1 MNLNITK
8 CKEICGDA
16 IMNVKRGNLD
26 KDIFERQN
34 HYSIRKLTVGTAS
47 VLLSSF
53 FVLTN
58 SGMVKAETTGTN
70 GAQTTNQVNGQAVS
84 TSNASTFTAGDN
96 GSQAIDQLAKSND
109 VTLKRGDNSSRPVSI
124 IAGANKDDEITVEVP
139 YIFDS
144 TSDRSVD
151 NKFTVDASTQKVD
164 KPDFETNKNLQNT
177 TYTYKVNQDSSLT
190 FNLNLTPNVTDSS
203 LLPEDQEYDVVVKRN
218 GQEIQRVKYRPEQ
231 ASEFTKAEVAVD
243 HNQTS
248 NLVPN
253 EKYPV
258 SVLVEN
264 NGAADGDQAL
274 YSGNIQIDVPD
285 GFLADLNNG
294 LGLVNG
300 EVVGDTSNSF
310 NTNIDRIGFTSFT
323 QAAAGQPIMINFDKI
338 AKKNLNNAQ
347 INFFGSYTKDLEAK
361 DNNFAVTI
369 KYYATNEAGD
379 RPKKDDQVFD
389 SGEKNINLPVS
400 DNKSA
405 KMDVA
410 YGFDT
415 DKTMLDQVKADGSR
429 KSDDPRLNYDHSQSI
444 IAYNNGNV
452 AQTNVSFH
460 LDLEPGTVLAKLSN
474 YNEPNRYGIILNS
487 SSENKLKQ
495 VVATLTDG
503 SQVVLA
509 TGPAGGFDRK
519 VAIDSNAI
527 AKGVKADGSNI
538 KSIDIAYENIQAGT
552 RVEAKYSNS
561 SILDK
566 KVNDQAN
573 YNLSAKSDQFK
584 QALALMPYV
593 LTVKDPDSRVI
604 DFSGATFNDFRQGS
618 YQATD
623 PNGNTAK
630 INYLLQNVISGQ
642 LNEPSSYLITI
653 PKGFSVDPSEIA
665 IKQGWDSTPV
675 KDATLT
681 DLGKIG
687 KNGEQMFKVDLPI
700 TPYWGIPVWVGGK
713 GSAPMTLTADKNVLP
728 AAYNYDVRD
737 QGLNGQELIYKLE
750 DDNHPSDKTKEV
762 TLADGKTYRVQ
773 SMTYGYTFGH
783 EVVPNYYFTSASEY
797 GKDNRIKGMDGQ
809 YKTDSPVD
817 SPVNPDEYATNYF
830 NYFDPQG
837 RVAGDTGTIGLANV
851 LTDNGKSD
859 FSYNVI
865 NLPDSNSGVTLAL
878 TGQGTDHVSVT
889 GTGNGKLLFSTSRYN
904 GDDDYSKF
912 VSADQITDWS
922 SVKAILLQS
931 DQLNPSATA
940 SAELEYKVVGM
951 KKGLETASV
960 VLPEF
965 FWGNHANSSSDASLK
980 PHMRGNLH
988 LFVQR
993 YVSVTT
999 KWVNDD
1005 DNSEL
1010 SPSTTQHVKAGDQ
1023 YLTQGLSQLPKNL
1036 VLDHVDGQDSGV
1048 TTGNDLEVVYHYKTK
1063 KTPVTPSVDP
1073 DPNTGRT
1080 TTPVTPSV
1088 DPDPNTGQPTTP
1100 AQEPEEPNSE
1110 DTKKLVISQTPETD
1124 TNSAQDSDSET
1135 TTTTAEHLSYK
1146 PQKQAKKKGAVTQ
1159 TKEHQTLKLKTTPKE
1174 VVAKSSASQLPQTG
1188 QKNNG
1193 LALFGLFAS
1202 LAGLLGLSITRKKRD

>member
-1 MNLNITK
+1 MYVIHMNFNITK
-8 CKEICGDA
+8 CKEICGDV
-16 IMNVKRGNLD
+16 IMNVKRRNLD
-26 KDIFERQN
+26 KDVFERQN

-58 SGMVKAETTGTN
+58 SGMVKADTTG
-70 GAQTTNQVNGQAVS
+70 AQATTVQANAQNAQAGS
-84 TSNASTFTAGDN
+84 TLNASTITAGDN
-96 GSQAIDQLAKSND
+96 GSQAIDQLAKSKD

-124 IAGANKDDEITVEVP
+124 ITGANKDDEITVEVP

-164 KPDFETNKNLQNT
+164 NPDFETNKNLQNT

-264 NGAADGDQAL
+264 NGAADGNQAL
-274 YSGNIQIDVPD
+274 YSGNIRIDVPD

-300 EVVGDTSNSF
+300 EVVGDTGNSF
-310 NTNIDRIGFTSFT
+310 NTNINRNGFTSFT

-347 INFFGSYTKDLEAK
+347 INFFGSYTKDLDAK

-379 RPKKDDQVFD
+379 RPKKDDQVFA

-415 DKTMLDQVKADGSR
+415 DKTMLDQVNADGSR
-429 KSDDPRLNYDHSQSI
+429 KSDDPHLNYDHSQSI

-452 AQTNVSFH
+452 AQTNVSLH

-495 VVATLTDG
+495 VVATLADG

-527 AKGVKADGSNI
+527 AKGVKADGRNI

-566 KVNDQAN
+566 KVDDQAN
-573 YNLSAKSDQFK
+573 YKLTAKSDQFT
-584 QALALMPYV
+584 QAPALRV

-604 DFSGATFNDFRQGS
+604 DFSGATYEEFGERSF
-618 YQATD
+618 QATD
-623 PNGNTAK
+623 PKGNTAR
-630 INYLLQNVISGQ
+630 INYLLQNYKINGQ

-653 PKGFSVDPSEIA
+653 PKGFSIDPSEIA
-665 IKQGWDSTPV
+665 IKQGGHGTLT
-675 KDATLT
+675 DAKLT

-687 KNGEQMFKVDLPI
+687 KNGEQMFRVDLPI
-700 TPYWGIPVWVGGK
+700 TPYWGFPVWIGGK
-713 GSAPMTLTADKNVLP
+713 GELKTPMTLHADKNILP
-728 AAYNYDVRD
+728 AAYNYDVPN
-737 QGLNGQELIYKLE
+737 QGLNGQELIFKLE
-750 DDNHPSDKTKEV
+750 DSKHPSDKTKEV

-773 SMTYGYTFGH
+773 SMIYGYTFGH

-809 YKTDSPVD
+809 YKTDN
-817 SPVNPDEYATNYF
+817 PVNPATN
-830 NYFDPQG
+830 NFDPQG

-865 NLPDSNSGVTLAL
+865 NLPDLALGDDVTLAL

-951 KKGLETASV
+951 KDGLETASV
-960 VLPEF
+960 KLPEF
-965 FWGNHANSSSDASLK
+965 FWGNHANSSSDASLDL
-980 PHMRGNLH
+980 HMRGNLR

-1010 SPSTTQHVKAGDQ
+1010 SPADIKLFKAGDP
-1023 YLTQGLSQLPKNL
+1023 YLTQELSQLPKNL
-1036 VLDHVDGQDSGV
+1036 VLDHVDGQVSGV
-1048 TTGNDLEVVYHYKTK
+1048 TAGSDLEVVYHYKTK
-1063 KTPVTPSVDP
+1063 KTPGTPSVDP
-1073 DPNTGRT
+1073 DPNTGK
-1080 TTPVTPSV
+1080 
-1088 DPDPNTGQPTTP
+1088 PTTP
-1100 AQEPEEPNSE
+1100 AQEPEEPASE
-1110 DTKKLVISQTPETD
+1110 DTEKLVISQTPETD
-1124 TNSAQDSDSET
+1124 TNSAQNSDSET

-1146 PQKQAKKKGAVTQ
+1146 PQKQAEKKTALTQ
-1159 TKEHQTLKLKTTPKE
+1159 IKEHQTLKLKTTPKE

>member
-8 CKEICGDA
+8 CKEICGDV
-16 IMNVKRGNLD
+16 IMNVKRRNLD
-26 KDIFERQN
+26 KDVFERQN

-58 SGMVKAETTGTN
+58 SGMVKADTSAQATTVPAN
-70 GAQTTNQVNGQAVS
+70 AQNAQAEP
-84 TSNASTFTAGDN
+84 TSKASNITAGDN
-96 GSQAIDQLAKSND
+96 GSQAIDQLAKSQD

-124 IAGANKDDEITVEVP
+124 ITGANKGDEITVEVP

-164 KPDFETNKNLQNT
+164 NPDFKTNKNLQNT
-177 TYTYKVNQDSSLT
+177 TYTYRVNQDSSLT
-190 FNLNLTPNVTDSS
+190 FNLKLTPNVTDSS
-203 LLPEDQEYDVVVKRN
+203 LLPEGQKYDVIVKRN
-218 GQEIQRVKYRPEQ
+218 GKPIQTVTYRPEQ

-274 YSGNIQIDVPD
+274 YSGNIKIDVPD

-300 EVVGDTSNSF
+300 EVVGDTGNSF
-310 NTNIDRIGFTSFT
+310 NTNINRNGFTSFT

-338 AKKNLNNAQ
+338 AKKNLNDAQ
-347 INFFGSYTKDLEAK
+347 INFFGLYTKDLDAK

-369 KYYATNEAGD
+369 KYYATNENGD
-379 RPKKDDQVFD
+379 RPKRADQVFA
-389 SGEKNINLPVS
+389 SGEKKINLPVS

-405 KMDVA
+405 QMDVA
-410 YGFDT
+410 YGSDT
-415 DKTMLDQVKADGSR
+415 DKTMLDQVNADGR
-429 KSDDPRLNYDHSQSI
+429 KSDDPYLNYDHSQSI

-452 AQTNVSFH
+452 AQTNVSLH

-474 YNEPNRYGIILNS
+474 YNEPNRYGLILNS

-495 VVATLTDG
+495 VIATLTDG

-538 KSIDIAYENIQAGT
+538 KSIDIAYENVQAGT

-573 YNLSAKSDQFK
+573 YKLTAKSDQFNK
-584 QALALMPYV
+584 ALAPRV
-593 LTVKDPDSRVI
+593 LTVEDPVSRDI
-604 DFSGATFNDFRQGS
+604 QFSGATQNFGRGT

-623 PNGNTAK
+623 QKGGTAE
-630 INYLLQNVISGQ
+630 INYLLRNVIEYA
-642 LNEPSSYLITI
+642 LNEKSSYLITI

-665 IKQGWDSTPV
+665 IKKGGPG
-675 KDATLT
+675 TLT
-681 DLGKIG
+681 GAELIDLGKIG
-687 KNGEQMFKVDLPI
+687 KNGEQMFRVDLPI
-700 TPYWGIPVWVGGK
+700 TPGWGFPVWIGGK
-713 GSAPMTLTADKNVLP
+713 GELGTPMILHADKNILP
-728 AAYNYDVRD
+728 AAYNYDVPN
-737 QGLNGQELIYKLE
+737 QGLNGQELIFKLE
-750 DDNHPSDKTKEV
+750 DSKHPSDKTKTKEI

-773 SMTYGYTFGH
+773 SMIYGYPIGP
-783 EVVPNYYFTSASEY
+783 EKVPNYYFTSASEY
-797 GKDNRIKGMDGQ
+797 GKGNRIKGMDGQ
-809 YKTDSPVD
+809 YKTD
-817 SPVNPDEYATNYF
+817 NEYGATN
-830 NYFDPQG
+830 NFDPQG

-851 LTDNGKSD
+851 LTDNGKSS

-865 NLPDSNSGVTLAL
+865 NLPDLALGDDVTLAL
-878 TGQGTDHVSVT
+878 TGQGIDHVSVT
-889 GTGNGKLLFSTSRYN
+889 GNGNGKLLFSTSRYN
-904 GDDDYSKF
+904 SKDDYSKF

-951 KKGLETASV
+951 RKGLETAAV
-960 VLPEF
+960 DLPEF
-965 FWGNHANSSSDASLK
+965 FWGNHANSSSDASLDL
-980 PHMRGNLH
+980 HMSGNLH

-1010 SPSTTQHVKAGDQ
+1010 SPAVTKLFKAGDP
-1023 YLTQGLSQLPKNL
+1023 YLTQGLSQLPENL
-1036 VLDHVDGQDSGV
+1036 VLDHVDGQVSGV
-1048 TTGNDLEVVYHYKTK
+1048 TAGSDLEVVYHYKTK
-1063 KTPVTPSVDP
+1063 K
-1073 DPNTGRT
+1073 
-1080 TTPVTPSV
+1080 TPVTPSV